1 MNQLLQEKR
10 DAEQFLRLIA
20 PKYMGIYILNRSTDR
35 FRDVLAPEAFRAYAK
50 VSEGSYS
57 DAMRLYRD
65 EYVSCDYREV
75 IDQVLDYDYVY
86 NVLASGNQV
95 DVSYRK
101 KDGTLIRLKISR
113 YSDSDENL
121 SVWVYTNEDSEDAL
135 YGELGE
141 ARYRIQFDDNEKPV
155 EFIGSESLSKMLYG
169 LTNEARIPFVR
180 LWEHMHPQDVDGVR
194 EELKEIHILKDSEA
208 TYEAEFRLQNK
219 EQQYRWYRAIG
230 KPVLNEK
237 GKIVSVYGF
246 LIDIHKHKEKNLL
259 QQRFISGLSHEYVT
273 VWVINHDLT
282 VELYQQ
288 TKKGDHIAQEAIEE
302 FAKENNYQK
311 SMEKYASEY
320 VCEEDREDFLRN
332 MNYRVVRERIKTE
345 KVYPVVF
352 QRKFNGKIDYFQACF
367 AQISE
372 DTDDFVLGFKLVND
386 IVEHEKERNDRLE
399 EEKQILESLSSDFTA
414 IYYLEV
420 NSGKFEPVHIQNETN
435 ASELIKSCSGYKD
448 FYEYAYQ
455 YAMRYIPK
463 DEQPEFLWW
472 FSRDNLKSLL
482 KTQVSLTQNYRCYPN
497 AQNHQ
502 YFETKVVKVSEDEE
516 SCHVLLGFRYID
528 DIIKKEK
535 ATQKRLQNALEE
547 IKRSNEMISAIAKS
561 YSSIYKVDFETDTYE
576 RITGSDVIPKT
587 GCASEK
593 MFDVCEQDVAPEYRN
608 IIHQFANIETLTSR
622 LEKEKDVLA
631 EYRMADGNWHKLRII
646 VSKRNAN
653 GKAIQAIATIRIIS
667 ETKRKELNL
676 FFEAEQAKREAK
688 IKTRFLQSMSHDMR
702 TPLNGIA
709 GMLHIADQNPKDLEL
724 QKTTRNKIHQSLNYL
739 ISLVNDVLDMN
750 DLESDHF
757 TEEEVDFDITKLVGN
772 MNIVAQQLA
781 QEKNIQYVLD
791 WYEGQLSHSS
801 FRGFPIYLSRI
812 LSIVV
817 QNAVK
822 FTPENGEIHVW
833 MNEKCLDDST
843 SLLEFRCKDNGIGM
857 SQDFIQHAF
866 DLFAQEDSSS
876 RYTYQ
881 GTGLSLSIAKKLVEY
896 MHGNIQLESEKGVG
910 TTVYIQIPFKLGRSI
925 ENKTKFTELVSLE
938 GLCVLVAEDN
948 DLNME
953 IVEYMLERNGIQV
966 VCAKDG
972 QEVIDLFE
980 KSEVNEF
987 DFILMDI
994 MMPKLNG
1001 LDATRKI
1008 RALKRLD
1015 AKTIPIIA
1023 MSANAFVED
1032 IMNSKL
1038 AGMNMHLAKPLDEI
1052 KLIEALKQ
1060 CKKDEDF
1067 KVIRN

>member
-1 MNQLLQEKR
+1 M
-10 DAEQFLRLIA
+10 
-20 PKYMGIYILNRSTDR
+20 
-35 FRDVLAPEAFRAYAK
+35 
-50 VSEGSYS
+50 
-57 DAMRLYRD
+57 
-65 EYVSCDYREV
+65 
-75 IDQVLDYDYVY
+75 
-86 NVLASGNQV
+86 
-95 DVSYRK
+95 
-101 KDGTLIRLKISR
+101 
-113 YSDSDENL
+113 
-121 SVWVYTNEDSEDAL
+121 
-135 YGELGE
+135 
-141 ARYRIQFDDNEKPV
+141 
-155 EFIGSESLSKMLYG
+155 
-169 LTNEARIPFVR
+169 
-180 LWEHMHPQDVDGVR
+180 
-194 EELKEIHILKDSEA
+194 
-208 TYEAEFRLQNK
+208 
-219 EQQYRWYRAIG
+219 
-230 KPVLNEK
+230 
-237 GKIVSVYGF
+237 
-246 LIDIHKHKEKNLL
+246 
-259 QQRFISGLSHEYVT
+259 
-273 VWVINHDLT
+273 
-282 VELYQQ
+282 
-288 TKKGDHIAQEAIEE
+288 
-302 FAKENNYQK
+302 
-311 SMEKYASEY
+311 
-320 VCEEDREDFLRN
+320 
-332 MNYRVVRERIKTE
+332 
-345 KVYPVVF
+345 
-352 QRKFNGKIDYFQACF
+352 
-367 AQISE
+367 
-372 DTDDFVLGFKLVND
+372 LGFKLVND

-420 NSGKFEPVHIQNETN
+420 NSGKFEPVHIQDETN
-435 ASELIKSCSGYKD
+435 ASELIRSYSGYKD

-463 DEQPEFLWW
+463 EEQPEFLWW
-472 FSRDNLKSLL
+472 FSRDNLNSLL
-482 KTQVSLTQNYRCYPN
+482 KTQVSLTQNYRTYPN

-547 IKRSNEMISAIAKS
+547 IKRSDETISTIAKS

-576 RITGSDVIPKT
+576 RISGSDIIPKT

-608 IIHQFANIETLTSR
+608 IIHQFANIETLTSQ
-622 LEKEKDVLA
+622 LEKEEDVLA

-653 GKAIQAIATIRIIS
+653 GNAIQAIATIRIIS

-757 TEEEVDFDITKLVGN
+757 TEEEVDFDITKLLGN
-772 MNIVAQQLA
+772 MNIDAQQLA

-812 LSIVV
+812 LSIVA

-876 RYTYQ
+876 RSTYQ
-881 GTGLSLSIAKKLVEY
+881 GTGLGLSIAKKLVEY

-910 TTVYIQIPFKLGRSI
+910 TLVSIQIPFKLGKPI
-925 ENKTKFTELVSLE
+925 ENKNNNNQQISLE

-1008 RALKRLD
+1008 RSLKRQD
-1015 AKTIPIIA
+1015 AKTVPIIA

-1032 IMNSKL
+1032 ILNSKI
-1038 AGMNMHLAKPLDEI
+1038 AGMNMHLAKPLDET
-1052 KLIEALKQ
+1052 KLINALKQ
-1060 CKKDEDF
+1060 CKKGEE
-1067 KVIRN
+1067 

>member
-10 DAEQFLRLIA
+10 DAENFLRLIA
-20 PKYMGIYILNRSTDR
+20 PKYAAVYILDRSTDR
-35 FRDVLAPEAFRAYAK
+35 FRDILAPEAFRAFAK
-50 VSEGSYS
+50 DTKGSYS
-57 DAMRLYRD
+57 DAMQLYRD
-65 EYVSCDYREV
+65 QYVDCDYQKV

-86 NVLASGNQV
+86 NILASGNQV

-113 YSDSDENL
+113 YSDRDENL

-141 ARYRIQFDDNEKPV
+141 ARFRIQFDENERPV
-155 EFIGSESLSKMLYG
+155 EFIGNESLSEMLYG
-169 LTNEARIPFVR
+169 LTDETRIPFAR

-194 EELKEIHILKDSEA
+194 AELKEIHSLKDPKA

-230 KPVLNEK
+230 KPILNEK
-237 GKIVSVYGF
+237 GQIVCVCGF
-246 LIDIHKHKEKNLL
+246 FTDIHKQKEKTLL
-259 QQRFISGLSHEYVT
+259 QQRFIAGLSHEYIT
-273 VWVINHDLT
+273 VWVINPDLT
-282 VELYQQ
+282 LELYQQ
-288 TKKGDHIAQEAIEE
+288 TKKGDHIAQDAIED

-332 MNYRVVRERIKTE
+332 VNYRVVRERIKSE
-345 KVYPVVF
+345 IVYPVVY
-352 QRKFNGKIDYFQACF
+352 RREYNGTVDYFQACF
-367 AQISE
+367 AQISK
-372 DTDDFVLGFKLVND
+372 DTDDFVLCFKIVND
-386 IVEHEKERNDRLE
+386 IIQQEKERNDRLE

-420 NSGKFEPVHIQNETN
+420 NSGKFEPVHIQNESN
-435 ASELIKSCSGYKD
+435 ASELIKSYSEYKD
-448 FYEYAYQ
+448 FYEYSYQ
-455 YAMRYIPK
+455 YAMYYIPK
-463 DEQPEFLWW
+463 KEQPEFLWW
-472 FSRDNLKSLL
+472 FSRDNLKNLL
-482 KTQVSLTQNYRCYPN
+482 KNQVSLTQHYHSYPN

-528 DIIKKEK
+528 DIIEKEK
-535 ATQKRLQNALEE
+535 AAQKRLQDALDATQ
-547 IKRSNEMISAIAKS
+547 RSNETISTIAKS
-561 YSSIYKVDFETDTYE
+561 YSAIYQINLETDTYE
-576 RITGSDVIPKT
+576 RISGKEIIPKM

-593 MFDVCEQDVAPEYRN
+593 MFDVCEQEVAPEYRN
-608 IIHQFANIETLTSR
+608 IVHQFADLKTLASR
-622 LEKEKDVLA
+622 LEKEEDVLA
-631 EYRMADGNWHKLRII
+631 EYRMADGNWHKLRFI
-646 VSKRNAN
+646 VRKRDAN
-653 GKAIQAIATIRIIS
+653 GKVLQVIATIRTIS
-667 ETKRKELNL
+667 EVKRKELNL

-724 QKTTRNKIHQSLNYL
+724 QKITRNKIHQSLNYL

-750 DLESDHF
+750 DLESDNF
-757 TEEEVDFDITKLVGN
+757 TEEEVDFDITKLLGN
-772 MNIVAQQLA
+772 MNIDAQQLA

-812 LSIVV
+812 LSIVA

-876 RYTYQ
+876 RSTYQ
-881 GTGLSLSIAKKLVEY
+881 GTGLGLSIAKKLVEY
-896 MHGNIQLESEKGVG
+896 MHGNIQLESEKGIG
-910 TTVYIQIPFKLGRSI
+910 TTVSIQIPFKLGKPI
-925 ENKTKFTELVSLE
+925 ENKNNNNQQISLE

-980 KSEVNEF
+980 KSEENKF
-987 DFILMDI
+987 DFILMDV
-994 MMPKLNG
+994 MMPKING

-1008 RALKRLD
+1008 RSLKRQD
-1015 AKTIPIIA
+1015 AKTVPIIA

-1032 IMNSKL
+1032 IMNSKV
-1038 AGMNMHLAKPLDEI
+1038 AGMNMHLAKPLDET
-1052 KLIEALKQ
+1052 KLINALKQ
-1060 CKKDEDF
+1060 CKKGEE
-1067 KVIRN
+1067 

>member
-1 MNQLLQEKR
+1 M
-10 DAEQFLRLIA
+10 
-20 PKYMGIYILNRSTDR
+20 
-35 FRDVLAPEAFRAYAK
+35 
-50 VSEGSYS
+50 
-57 DAMRLYRD
+57 
-65 EYVSCDYREV
+65 
-75 IDQVLDYDYVY
+75 
-86 NVLASGNQV
+86 
-95 DVSYRK
+95 
-101 KDGTLIRLKISR
+101 
-113 YSDSDENL
+113 
-121 SVWVYTNEDSEDAL
+121 
-135 YGELGE
+135 
-141 ARYRIQFDDNEKPV
+141 
-155 EFIGSESLSKMLYG
+155 
-169 LTNEARIPFVR
+169 
-180 LWEHMHPQDVDGVR
+180 
-194 EELKEIHILKDSEA
+194 
-208 TYEAEFRLQNK
+208 
-219 EQQYRWYRAIG
+219 
-230 KPVLNEK
+230 
-237 GKIVSVYGF
+237 
-246 LIDIHKHKEKNLL
+246 
-259 QQRFISGLSHEYVT
+259 SHEYVT

-288 TKKGDHIAQEAIEE
+288 TKKGDHIAQEAIEK

-332 MNYRVVRERIKTE
+332 VNYRVVRERIKTE

-367 AQISE
+367 AQISDE
-372 DTDDFVLGFKLVND
+372 TDDFVLGFKLVND

-420 NSGKFEPVHIQNETN
+420 NSGKFEPVHIQDETN
-435 ASELIKSCSGYKD
+435 ASELIRSYSGYKD

-463 DEQPEFLWW
+463 EEQPEFLWW

-482 KTQVSLTQNYRCYPN
+482 KTQVSLTQNYRTYPN
-497 AQNHQ
+497 VQNQQ

-528 DIIKKEK
+528 DIIEKEK
-535 ATQKRLQNALEE
+535 AIQKRLQNALEE
-547 IKRSNEMISAIAKS
+547 IKRSNETISTIAKS
-561 YSSIYKVDFETDTYE
+561 YSSIYKIDLEADTYE
-576 RITGSDVIPKT
+576 RISGKDIIPKA
-587 GCASEK
+587 GCATK
-593 MFDVCEQDVAPEYRN
+593 AMYDVCEQDVAPEYRM
-608 IIHQFANIETLTSR
+608 
-622 LEKEKDVLA
+622 V
-631 EYRMADGNWHKLRII
+631 DGNWHKLRII

-653 GKAIQAIATIRIIS
+653 GKAIQAIATIRTIS

-688 IKTRFLQSMSHDMR
+688 IKTRFLQSMSHDMC
-702 TPLNGIA
+702 TPLNGIS

-724 QKTTRNKIHQSLNYL
+724 QKITRNKIHRSLNYL

-757 TEEEVDFDITKLVGN
+757 TEEEVDFDVTKLLESINFDG
-772 MNIVAQQLA
+772 QQLA
-781 QEKNIQYVLD
+781 REKNIQYILD
-791 WYEGQLSHSS
+791 WYEGQLSHSR
-801 FRGFPIYLSRI
+801 FRGYPIYLSRI
-812 LSIVV
+812 LLIVV

-822 FTPENGEIHVW
+822 FTSENGEIHVW
-833 MNEKCLDDST
+833 MNEKCLDEST
-843 SLLEFRCKDNGIGM
+843 SLLEFRCKDTGIGM

-876 RYTYQ
+876 RSTYQ
-881 GTGLSLSIAKKLVEY
+881 GTGLGLPIAKKLVEY

-910 TTVYIQIPFKLGRSI
+910 TLVSIQIPFKLGKPI
-925 ENKTKFTELVSLE
+925 ENKNNRHQQISLE

-953 IVEYMLERNGIQV
+953 IVEYMLERNGIRV

-980 KSEVNEF
+980 KSEENKF

-994 MMPKLNG
+994 MMPKING

-1032 IMNSKL
+1032 IMNSKI
-1038 AGMNMHLAKPLDEI
+1038 AGMNMHLAKPLDET
-1052 KLIEALKQ
+1052 KLINALKQ
-1060 CKKDEDF
+1060 CKKDER
-1067 KVIRN
+1067 VN

>member
-20 PKYMGIYILNRSTDR
+20 PKYMGVYILNRSTDR

-180 LWEHMHPQDVDGVR
+180 LWEHMHQQDVDGVR

-332 MNYRVVRERIKTE
+332 VNYRVVRERIKTE
-345 KVYPVVF
+345 KVYLVVF

-386 IVEHEKERNDRLE
+386 IVEHEKERNDRLV

-547 IKRSNEMISAIAKS
+547 IKRSNETISAIAKS

-576 RITGSDVIPKT
+576 RITGSDGIPKT

-739 ISLVNDVLDMN
+739 ISLVNDILDMN

-772 MNIVAQQLA
+772 MNIDAQQLA

-876 RYTYQ
+876 RSTYQ

-1038 AGMNMHLAKPLDEI
+1038 AGMNMHLAKPLDET
-1052 KLIEALKQ
+1052 KLINALKQ
-1060 CKKDEDF
+1060 CKKDEE
-1067 KVIRN
+1067 

>member
-1 MNQLLQEKR
+1 M
-10 DAEQFLRLIA
+10 
-20 PKYMGIYILNRSTDR
+20 
-35 FRDVLAPEAFRAYAK
+35 
-50 VSEGSYS
+50 
-57 DAMRLYRD
+57 
-65 EYVSCDYREV
+65 
-75 IDQVLDYDYVY
+75 
-86 NVLASGNQV
+86 
-95 DVSYRK
+95 
-101 KDGTLIRLKISR
+101 
-113 YSDSDENL
+113 
-121 SVWVYTNEDSEDAL
+121 
-135 YGELGE
+135 
-141 ARYRIQFDDNEKPV
+141 
-155 EFIGSESLSKMLYG
+155 
-169 LTNEARIPFVR
+169 
-180 LWEHMHPQDVDGVR
+180 
-194 EELKEIHILKDSEA
+194 
-208 TYEAEFRLQNK
+208 
-219 EQQYRWYRAIG
+219 
-230 KPVLNEK
+230 
-237 GKIVSVYGF
+237 
-246 LIDIHKHKEKNLL
+246 
-259 QQRFISGLSHEYVT
+259 
-273 VWVINHDLT
+273 
-282 VELYQQ
+282 
-288 TKKGDHIAQEAIEE
+288 
-302 FAKENNYQK
+302 
-311 SMEKYASEY
+311 
-320 VCEEDREDFLRN
+320 
-332 MNYRVVRERIKTE
+332 
-345 KVYPVVF
+345 
-352 QRKFNGKIDYFQACF
+352 
-367 AQISE
+367 
-372 DTDDFVLGFKLVND
+372 
-386 IVEHEKERNDRLE
+386 
-399 EEKQILESLSSDFTA
+399 
-414 IYYLEV
+414 
-420 NSGKFEPVHIQNETN
+420 
-435 ASELIKSCSGYKD
+435 
-448 FYEYAYQ
+448 
-455 YAMRYIPK
+455 
-463 DEQPEFLWW
+463 
-472 FSRDNLKSLL
+472 
-482 KTQVSLTQNYRCYPN
+482 
-497 AQNHQ
+497 
-502 YFETKVVKVSEDEE
+502 SEDEE
-516 SCHVLLGFRYID
+516 SCHALLGFRYID

-547 IKRSNEMISAIAKS
+547 IKRSNETISTIAKS
-561 YSSIYKVDFETDTYE
+561 YSSIYKVDFEADTYE
-576 RITGSDVIPKT
+576 RISGSDIIPKT

-622 LEKEKDVLA
+622 LEKEEDVLA

-724 QKTTRNKIHQSLNYL
+724 QKTTRNKVHQSLNYL

-750 DLESDHF
+750 DLESNHF
-757 TEEEVDFDITKLVGN
+757 TEEEVDFDITKLLGN
-772 MNIVAQQLA
+772 MNIDAQQLA

-876 RYTYQ
+876 RSTYQ
-881 GTGLSLSIAKKLVEY
+881 GTGLGLSIAKKLVEY
-896 MHGNIQLESEKGVG
+896 MHGNIQLESEKGIG
-910 TTVYIQIPFKLGRSI
+910 TTVSIQIPFKLGKPI

-1038 AGMNMHLAKPLDEI
+1038 AGMNMHLAKPLDET

-1067 KVIRN
+1067 K

>member
-20 PKYMGIYILNRSTDR
+20 PKYMGVYILNRSTDR

-332 MNYRVVRERIKTE
+332 VNYRVVRERIKTE

-420 NSGKFEPVHIQNETN
+420 NSGKF
-435 ASELIKSCSGYKD
+435 
-448 FYEYAYQ
+448 
-455 YAMRYIPK
+455 
-463 DEQPEFLWW
+463 
-472 FSRDNLKSLL
+472 
-482 KTQVSLTQNYRCYPN
+482 
-497 AQNHQ
+497 
-502 YFETKVVKVSEDEE
+502 
-516 SCHVLLGFRYID
+516 
-528 DIIKKEK
+528 
-535 ATQKRLQNALEE
+535 
-547 IKRSNEMISAIAKS
+547 
-561 YSSIYKVDFETDTYE
+561 
-576 RITGSDVIPKT
+576 
-587 GCASEK
+587 
-593 MFDVCEQDVAPEYRN
+593 
-608 IIHQFANIETLTSR
+608 
-622 LEKEKDVLA
+622 
-631 EYRMADGNWHKLRII
+631 
-646 VSKRNAN
+646 
-653 GKAIQAIATIRIIS
+653 
-667 ETKRKELNL
+667 
-676 FFEAEQAKREAK
+676 
-688 IKTRFLQSMSHDMR
+688 
-702 TPLNGIA
+702 
-709 GMLHIADQNPKDLEL
+709 
-724 QKTTRNKIHQSLNYL
+724 
-739 ISLVNDVLDMN
+739 
-750 DLESDHF
+750 
-757 TEEEVDFDITKLVGN
+757 
-772 MNIVAQQLA
+772 
-781 QEKNIQYVLD
+781 
-791 WYEGQLSHSS
+791 
-801 FRGFPIYLSRI
+801 
-812 LSIVV
+812 
-817 QNAVK
+817 
-822 FTPENGEIHVW
+822 
-833 MNEKCLDDST
+833 
-843 SLLEFRCKDNGIGM
+843 
-857 SQDFIQHAF
+857 
-866 DLFAQEDSSS
+866 
-876 RYTYQ
+876 
-881 GTGLSLSIAKKLVEY
+881 
-896 MHGNIQLESEKGVG
+896 
-910 TTVYIQIPFKLGRSI
+910 
-925 ENKTKFTELVSLE
+925 
-938 GLCVLVAEDN
+938 
-948 DLNME
+948 
-953 IVEYMLERNGIQV
+953 
-966 VCAKDG
+966 
-972 QEVIDLFE
+972 
-980 KSEVNEF
+980 
-987 DFILMDI
+987 
-994 MMPKLNG
+994 
-1001 LDATRKI
+1001 
-1008 RALKRLD
+1008 
-1015 AKTIPIIA
+1015 
-1023 MSANAFVED
+1023 
-1032 IMNSKL
+1032 
-1038 AGMNMHLAKPLDEI
+1038 
-1052 KLIEALKQ
+1052 
-1060 CKKDEDF
+1060 
-1067 KVIRN
+1067 

>member
-20 PKYMGIYILNRSTDR
+20 PKYMGVYILNRSTDR

-180 LWEHMHPQDVDGVR
+180 LWEHMHPHDVDGVR
-194 EELKEIHILKDSEA
+194 EELKEIYILKDSEA

-386 IVEHEKERNDRLE
+386 IVEHEKERNDRLV

-547 IKRSNEMISAIAKS
+547 IKRSNETISAIAKS

-750 DLESDHF
+750 DLENDHF

-876 RYTYQ
+876 RSTYQ

-948 DLNME
+948 ELNME

-1060 CKKDEDF
+1060 CKKDEE
-1067 KVIRN
+1067 

>member
-20 PKYMGIYILNRSTDR
+20 PKYMGVYILNRSTGR

-50 VSEGSYS
+50 VSEGLYS

-155 EFIGSESLSKMLYG
+155 EFIGSESLSKILYG
-169 LTNEARIPFVR
+169 LRNEARIPFVR
-180 LWEHMHPQDVDGVR
+180 LWEHMHPHDVDGVR
-194 EELKEIHILKDSEA
+194 EELKEIYILKDSEA

-352 QRKFNGKIDYFQACF
+352 QRKFNGKTDYFQACF

-547 IKRSNEMISAIAKS
+547 IKRSNETISAIAKS

-876 RYTYQ
+876 RSTYQ

-925 ENKTKFTELVSLE
+925 ENKNNRNQQISLE

-1067 KVIRN
+1067 K

>member
-10 DAEQFLRLIA
+10 DAERFLKLIA
-20 PKYMGIYILNRSTDR
+20 PKYAGVYILDRTTDS
-35 FRDVLAPEAFRAYAK
+35 FRDILAPEAFRAYAK
-50 VSEGSYS
+50 ASKGSYS

-65 EYVSCDYREV
+65 EYVSCDYHEV
-75 IDQVLDYDYVY
+75 IDQLLDYDYVY
-86 NVLASGNQV
+86 NILSSGNQV
-95 DVSYRK
+95 NVLIRK
-101 KDGTLIRLKISR
+101 KDGTLIRLKISC
-113 YSDSDENL
+113 YSDKVCDKDL
-121 SVWVYTNEDSEDAL
+121 SVWVYTNEDSEDAI

-141 ARYRIQFDDNEKPV
+141 ARYCIRFDNNEKPV
-155 EFIGSESLSKMLYG
+155 VFISSESLSEMLYG
-169 LTNEARIPFVR
+169 LTNEARIPFAR

-194 EELKEIHILKDSEA
+194 AELKEIHILKDPEA

-219 EQQYRWYRAIG
+219 EQQYHWYRAIG

-237 GKIVSVYGF
+237 GKIVNVCGF

-332 MNYRVVRERIKTE
+332 VNYRVVRERIKTE

-435 ASELIKSCSGYKD
+435 ASELIRSYSGYKD

-463 DEQPEFLWW
+463 EEQPEFLWW

-547 IKRSNEMISAIAKS
+547 IKRSNETISTIAKS

-576 RITGSDVIPKT
+576 RISGSDIIPKT

-622 LEKEKDVLA
+622 LEKEDVLA

-724 QKTTRNKIHQSLNYL
+724 QKITRNKIHQSLNYL

-750 DLESDHF
+750 DLESDNF
-757 TEEEVDFDITKLVGN
+757 TEEEVDFDITKLLGN
-772 MNIVAQQLA
+772 MNIDAQQLA

-876 RYTYQ
+876 RSTYQ
-881 GTGLSLSIAKKLVEY
+881 GTGLGLPIAKKLVEY

-910 TTVYIQIPFKLGRSI
+910 TTVYIQIPFKLGKSI
-925 ENKTKFTELVSLE
+925 ENKNNRNQQISLE

-953 IVEYMLERNGIQV
+953 IVEYMLERNSIQV

-994 MMPKLNG
+994 MMPKING

-1038 AGMNMHLAKPLDEI
+1038 AGMNMHLAKPLDET

-1067 KVIRN
+1067 R

>member
-10 DAEQFLRLIA
+10 DAENFLRLIA
-20 PKYMGIYILNRSTDR
+20 PKYAAVYILDRSTDR
-35 FRDVLAPEAFRAYAK
+35 FRDILAPEAFRAFAK
-50 VSEGSYS
+50 DTKGSYS
-57 DAMRLYRD
+57 DAMQLYRD
-65 EYVSCDYREV
+65 QYVDCDYQKV

-86 NVLASGNQV
+86 NILASGNQV

-113 YSDSDENL
+113 YSDRDENL

-141 ARYRIQFDDNEKPV
+141 ARFRIQFDENERPV
-155 EFIGSESLSKMLYG
+155 EFIGNESLSEMLYG
-169 LTNEARIPFVR
+169 LTDETRIPFAR

-194 EELKEIHILKDSEA
+194 AELKEIHSLKDPKA

-230 KPVLNEK
+230 KPILNEK
-237 GKIVSVYGF
+237 GQIVCVCGF
-246 LIDIHKHKEKNLL
+246 FTDIHKQKEKTLL
-259 QQRFISGLSHEYVT
+259 QQRFIAGLSHEYIT
-273 VWVINHDLT
+273 VWVINPDLT
-282 VELYQQ
+282 LELYQQ
-288 TKKGDHIAQEAIEE
+288 TKKGDHIAQDAIED

-332 MNYRVVRERIKTE
+332 VNYRVVRERIKSE
-345 KVYPVVF
+345 IVYPVVY
-352 QRKFNGKIDYFQACF
+352 RREYNGTVDYFQACF
-367 AQISE
+367 AQISK
-372 DTDDFVLGFKLVND
+372 DTDDFVLCFKIVND
-386 IVEHEKERNDRLE
+386 IIQQEKERNDRLE

-420 NSGKFEPVHIQNETN
+420 NSGKFEPVHIQNESN
-435 ASELIKSCSGYKD
+435 ASELIKSYSEYKD
-448 FYEYAYQ
+448 FYEYSYQ
-455 YAMRYIPK
+455 YAMYYIPK
-463 DEQPEFLWW
+463 KEQPEFLWW
-472 FSRDNLKSLL
+472 FSRDNLKNLL
-482 KTQVSLTQNYRCYPN
+482 KNQVSLTQHYHSYPN

-528 DIIKKEK
+528 DIIEKEK
-535 ATQKRLQNALEE
+535 AAQKRLQDALDATQ
-547 IKRSNEMISAIAKS
+547 RSNETISTIAKS
-561 YSSIYKVDFETDTYE
+561 YSAIYQINLETDTYE
-576 RITGSDVIPKT
+576 RISGKEIIPKM

-593 MFDVCEQDVAPEYRN
+593 MFDVCEQEVAPEYRN
-608 IIHQFANIETLTSR
+608 IVHQFADLKTLASR
-622 LEKEKDVLA
+622 LEKEEDVLA
-631 EYRMADGNWHKLRII
+631 EYRMADGNWHKLRFI
-646 VSKRNAN
+646 VRKRDAN
-653 GKAIQAIATIRIIS
+653 GKVLQVIATIRTIS
-667 ETKRKELNL
+667 EVKRKELNL

-724 QKTTRNKIHQSLNYL
+724 QKITRNKIHQSLNYL

-750 DLESDHF
+750 DLESDNF
-757 TEEEVDFDITKLVGN
+757 TEEEVDFDITKLLGN
-772 MNIVAQQLA
+772 MNIDAQQLA

-812 LSIVV
+812 LSIVA

-843 SLLEFRCKDNGIGM
+843 SLLEFRCKDTGIGM

-876 RYTYQ
+876 RSTYQ
-881 GTGLSLSIAKKLVEY
+881 GTGLGLSIAKKLVEY
-896 MHGNIQLESEKGVG
+896 MHGNIQLESEKGIG
-910 TTVYIQIPFKLGRSI
+910 TTVSIQIPFKLGKPI
-925 ENKTKFTELVSLE
+925 ENKNNNNQQISLE

-1008 RALKRLD
+1008 RSLKRQD
-1015 AKTIPIIA
+1015 AKTVPIIA

-1032 IMNSKL
+1032 MLYSKI
-1038 AGMNMHLAKPLDEI
+1038 AGMNMHLAKPLDET
-1052 KLIEALKQ
+1052 KLINALKQ
-1060 CKKDEDF
+1060 CKKGEE
-1067 KVIRN
+1067 

>member
-20 PKYMGIYILNRSTDR
+20 PKYMGVYILNRSTDR

-169 LTNEARIPFVR
+169 LTNEERIPFVR

-386 IVEHEKERNDRLE
+386 IVEHEKERNDRLV

-547 IKRSNEMISAIAKS
+547 IKRSNETISAIAKS

-576 RITGSDVIPKT
+576 RITGSDGIPKT

-876 RYTYQ
+876 RSTYQ
-881 GTGLSLSIAKKLVEY
+881 GTALSLSIAKKLVEY

-1038 AGMNMHLAKPLDEI
+1038 AGMNMHLAKPLDET
-1052 KLIEALKQ
+1052 KLINALKQ
-1060 CKKDEDF
+1060 CKKDEE
-1067 KVIRN
+1067 

>member
-1 MNQLLQEKR
+1 M
-10 DAEQFLRLIA
+10 
-20 PKYMGIYILNRSTDR
+20 
-35 FRDVLAPEAFRAYAK
+35 
-50 VSEGSYS
+50 
-57 DAMRLYRD
+57 
-65 EYVSCDYREV
+65 
-75 IDQVLDYDYVY
+75 
-86 NVLASGNQV
+86 
-95 DVSYRK
+95 
-101 KDGTLIRLKISR
+101 
-113 YSDSDENL
+113 
-121 SVWVYTNEDSEDAL
+121 
-135 YGELGE
+135 
-141 ARYRIQFDDNEKPV
+141 
-155 EFIGSESLSKMLYG
+155 
-169 LTNEARIPFVR
+169 
-180 LWEHMHPQDVDGVR
+180 
-194 EELKEIHILKDSEA
+194 
-208 TYEAEFRLQNK
+208 
-219 EQQYRWYRAIG
+219 
-230 KPVLNEK
+230 
-237 GKIVSVYGF
+237 
-246 LIDIHKHKEKNLL
+246 
-259 QQRFISGLSHEYVT
+259 
-273 VWVINHDLT
+273 
-282 VELYQQ
+282 
-288 TKKGDHIAQEAIEE
+288 
-302 FAKENNYQK
+302 
-311 SMEKYASEY
+311 
-320 VCEEDREDFLRN
+320 
-332 MNYRVVRERIKTE
+332 
-345 KVYPVVF
+345 
-352 QRKFNGKIDYFQACF
+352 
-367 AQISE
+367 
-372 DTDDFVLGFKLVND
+372 ND

-420 NSGKFEPVHIQNETN
+420 NSGKFEPVHIQDETN
-435 ASELIKSCSGYKD
+435 ASELIRSYSGYKD

-482 KTQVSLTQNYRCYPN
+482 ETQVSLTQNYRTYPN
-497 AQNHQ
+497 AQNQQ

-547 IKRSNEMISAIAKS
+547 IKRSDETISTIAKS

-576 RITGSDVIPKT
+576 RISGSDIIPKT

-608 IIHQFANIETLTSR
+608 IIHQFANIETLTSQ
-622 LEKEKDVLA
+622 LEKEEDVLA

-724 QKTTRNKIHQSLNYL
+724 QKITRNKIHQSLNYL

-757 TEEEVDFDITKLVGN
+757 TEEEVDFDITKLLGN
-772 MNIVAQQLA
+772 MNIDAQQLA

-812 LSIVV
+812 LSIVA

-876 RYTYQ
+876 RSTYQ
-881 GTGLSLSIAKKLVEY
+881 GTGLGLSIAKKLVEY

-910 TTVYIQIPFKLGRSI
+910 TLVSIQIPFKLGKPI
-925 ENKTKFTELVSLE
+925 ENKNNNNQQISLE

-1008 RALKRLD
+1008 RSLKRQD
-1015 AKTIPIIA
+1015 AKTVPIIA

-1032 IMNSKL
+1032 MLNSKI
-1038 AGMNMHLAKPLDEI
+1038 AGMNMHLAKPLDET
-1052 KLIEALKQ
+1052 KLINALKQ
-1060 CKKDEDF
+1060 CKKGEE
-1067 KVIRN
+1067 

>member
-1 MNQLLQEKR
+1 M
-10 DAEQFLRLIA
+10 
-20 PKYMGIYILNRSTDR
+20 
-35 FRDVLAPEAFRAYAK
+35 
-50 VSEGSYS
+50 
-57 DAMRLYRD
+57 
-65 EYVSCDYREV
+65 
-75 IDQVLDYDYVY
+75 
-86 NVLASGNQV
+86 
-95 DVSYRK
+95 
-101 KDGTLIRLKISR
+101 
-113 YSDSDENL
+113 
-121 SVWVYTNEDSEDAL
+121 
-135 YGELGE
+135 
-141 ARYRIQFDDNEKPV
+141 
-155 EFIGSESLSKMLYG
+155 
-169 LTNEARIPFVR
+169 
-180 LWEHMHPQDVDGVR
+180 
-194 EELKEIHILKDSEA
+194 
-208 TYEAEFRLQNK
+208 
-219 EQQYRWYRAIG
+219 
-230 KPVLNEK
+230 
-237 GKIVSVYGF
+237 
-246 LIDIHKHKEKNLL
+246 
-259 QQRFISGLSHEYVT
+259 
-273 VWVINHDLT
+273 
-282 VELYQQ
+282 
-288 TKKGDHIAQEAIEE
+288 
-302 FAKENNYQK
+302 
-311 SMEKYASEY
+311 
-320 VCEEDREDFLRN
+320 
-332 MNYRVVRERIKTE
+332 
-345 KVYPVVF
+345 
-352 QRKFNGKIDYFQACF
+352 
-367 AQISE
+367 
-372 DTDDFVLGFKLVND
+372 LGFKLVND

-420 NSGKFEPVHIQNETN
+420 NSGKFEPVHIQDETN
-435 ASELIKSCSGYKD
+435 ASELIRSYSGYKD

-482 KTQVSLTQNYRCYPN
+482 KTQVSLTQNYRTYPN

-547 IKRSNEMISAIAKS
+547 IKRSDEAISTIAKS

-576 RITGSDVIPKT
+576 RISGSDIIPKT

-608 IIHQFANIETLTSR
+608 IIHQFANIETLTSQ
-622 LEKEKDVLA
+622 LEKEEDVLA

-724 QKTTRNKIHQSLNYL
+724 QKITRNKIHQSLNYL

-757 TEEEVDFDITKLVGN
+757 TEEEVDFDITKLLGN
-772 MNIVAQQLA
+772 MNIDAQQLA

-812 LSIVV
+812 LSIVA

-876 RYTYQ
+876 RSTYQ
-881 GTGLSLSIAKKLVEY
+881 GTGLGLSIAKKLVEY

-910 TTVYIQIPFKLGRSI
+910 TMVSIQIPFKLGKPI
-925 ENKTKFTELVSLE
+925 ENKNNNNQQISLE

-1008 RALKRLD
+1008 RSLKRQD
-1015 AKTIPIIA
+1015 AKTVPIIA

-1032 IMNSKL
+1032 IMNSKV
-1038 AGMNMHLAKPLDEI
+1038 AGMNMHLAKPLDET
-1052 KLIEALKQ
+1052 KLINALKQ
-1060 CKKDEDF
+1060 CKKGEE
-1067 KVIRN
+1067 

>member
-20 PKYMGIYILNRSTDR
+20 PKYMGVYILNRSTDR

-50 VSEGSYS
+50 VSEGLYS

-282 VELYQQ
+282 LELYQQ
-288 TKKGDHIAQEAIEE
+288 TKKGDHIIQEAIEE
-302 FAKENNYQK
+302 FDKENNYQK
-311 SMEKYASEY
+311 GMEKYASEY

-332 MNYRVVRERIKTE
+332 VNYRVVRERIKTE

-435 ASELIKSCSGYKD
+435 ASELIRSYSGYKD

-516 SCHVLLGFRYID
+516 SCHVLLGVRYID

-547 IKRSNEMISAIAKS
+547 IKRSNETISAIAKS

-593 MFDVCEQDVAPEYRN
+593 MFDVCEQDAAPEYRN

-667 ETKRKELNL
+667 ETKRKELNS

-709 GMLHIADQNPKDLEL
+709 GMLHIADQNPNDLEL

-876 RYTYQ
+876 RSTYQ

-925 ENKTKFTELVSLE
+925 ENKNNRNQQISLE

-1032 IMNSKL
+1032 IMNSKV

-1052 KLIEALKQ
+1052 KLIGALKQ

-1067 KVIRN
+1067 K

>member
-1 MNQLLQEKR
+1 MNQLLQEKK

-20 PKYMGIYILNRSTDR
+20 PKYAGVYILDRTTDS
-35 FRDVLAPEAFRAYAK
+35 FRDILAPEVFRTFVK
-50 VSEGSYS
+50 ENQGSYIKS
-57 DAMRLYRD
+57 MHLYRD
-65 EYVSCDYREV
+65 QCVAKDYQKV

-86 NVLASGNQV
+86 NILASGNQV
-95 DVSYRK
+95 NVSYRK
-101 KDGTLIRLKISR
+101 KDGTLIRLKISS

-141 ARYRIQFDDNEKPV
+141 ARFRIQFDDNEKPV
-155 EFIGSESLSKMLYG
+155 EFISSESLSEMLYG
-169 LTNEARIPFVR
+169 FINETRIPFTR
-180 LWEHMHPQDVDGVR
+180 LWEHMHPQDVDSVR
-194 EELKEIHILKDSEA
+194 AELKEIHILKDPEA

-219 EQQYRWYRAIG
+219 EQQYCWYRAIG
-230 KPVLNEK
+230 RPILNEK
-237 GKIVSVYGF
+237 GQIVCVCGF
-246 LIDIHKHKEKNLL
+246 FIDIHKQKEKTLL
-259 QQRFISGLSHEYVT
+259 QQRFIAGLSHEYVT

-288 TKKGDHIAQEAIEE
+288 TKKGERIAQEAIEE

-332 MNYRVVRERIKTE
+332 VDYRVVRERIKTE
-345 KVYPVVF
+345 KVYSVVF
-352 QRKFNGKIDYFQACF
+352 QRKFNGKIDYFQTCF
-367 AQISE
+367 AQISNE
-372 DTDDFVLGFKLVND
+372 TDDFVLGFKLVND
-386 IVEHEKERNDRLE
+386 IIQQEKERNDRLE

-420 NSGKFEPVHIQNETN
+420 NSGKFEPVHIQDETN
-435 ASELIKSCSGYKD
+435 ASELIRSYSGYKD

-463 DEQPEFLWW
+463 EEQPEFLWW

-497 AQNHQ
+497 AQNQQ
-502 YFETKVVKVSEDEE
+502 YFETKVVKVSEDKE
-516 SCHVLLGFRYID
+516 SCHALLGFRYID

-535 ATQKRLQNALEE
+535 ATQKRLQDALEE
-547 IKRSNEMISAIAKS
+547 IKRSNETISTIAKS

-576 RITGSDVIPKT
+576 RISGSDIIPKT

-608 IIHQFANIETLTSR
+608 IIHQFANIETLTSQ
-622 LEKEKDVLA
+622 LEKEEDVLA

-724 QKTTRNKIHQSLNYL
+724 QKITRNKIHQSLNYL

-757 TEEEVDFDITKLVGN
+757 TEEEVDFDITKLLGN
-772 MNIVAQQLA
+772 MNIDAQQLA

-876 RYTYQ
+876 RSTYQ
-881 GTGLSLSIAKKLVEY
+881 GTGLGLPIAKKLVEY

-910 TTVYIQIPFKLGRSI
+910 TTVYIQIPFKLGKPI
-925 ENKTKFTELVSLE
+925 ENKNNRNQQISLE

-1001 LDATRKI
+1001 LDATRTI
-1008 RALKRLD
+1008 RSLKRQD
-1015 AKTIPIIA
+1015 AKTVPIIA

-1032 IMNSKL
+1032 IMNSKI
-1038 AGMNMHLAKPLDEI
+1038 AGMNMHLAKPLDET
-1052 KLIEALKQ
+1052 KLINALKQ
-1060 CKKDEDF
+1060 CKKDEA
-1067 KVIRN
+1067 

>member
-1 MNQLLQEKR
+1 
-10 DAEQFLRLIA
+10 
-20 PKYMGIYILNRSTDR
+20 
-35 FRDVLAPEAFRAYAK
+35 
-50 VSEGSYS
+50 
-57 DAMRLYRD
+57 
-65 EYVSCDYREV
+65 
-75 IDQVLDYDYVY
+75 
-86 NVLASGNQV
+86 
-95 DVSYRK
+95 
-101 KDGTLIRLKISR
+101 
-113 YSDSDENL
+113 
-121 SVWVYTNEDSEDAL
+121 
-135 YGELGE
+135 
-141 ARYRIQFDDNEKPV
+141 
-155 EFIGSESLSKMLYG
+155 
-169 LTNEARIPFVR
+169 
-180 LWEHMHPQDVDGVR
+180 
-194 EELKEIHILKDSEA
+194 
-208 TYEAEFRLQNK
+208 
-219 EQQYRWYRAIG
+219 
-230 KPVLNEK
+230 
-237 GKIVSVYGF
+237 
-246 LIDIHKHKEKNLL
+246 
-259 QQRFISGLSHEYVT
+259 
-273 VWVINHDLT
+273 
-282 VELYQQ
+282 
-288 TKKGDHIAQEAIEE
+288 
-302 FAKENNYQK
+302 
-311 SMEKYASEY
+311 MEKYASEY

-332 MNYRVVRERIKTE
+332 VDYRVVRERIKTE

-352 QRKFNGKIDYFQACF
+352 QREFNGKIDYFQACF

-372 DTDDFVLGFKLVND
+372 ETDDFVLGFKLVND

-420 NSGKFEPVHIQNETN
+420 NSGKFEPVHIQDETN
-435 ASELIKSCSGYKD
+435 ASELIRSYSGYKD

-482 KTQVSLTQNYRCYPN
+482 KTQVSLTQNYRTYPN

-547 IKRSNEMISAIAKS
+547 IKRSDETISTIAKS

-576 RITGSDVIPKT
+576 RISGSDIIPKT

-608 IIHQFANIETLTSR
+608 IIHQFANIETLTSQ
-622 LEKEKDVLA
+622 LEKEEDVLA

-750 DLESDHF
+750 DLESDNF
-757 TEEEVDFDITKLVGN
+757 TEEEVDFDITKLLGN
-772 MNIVAQQLA
+772 MNIDAQQLA

-843 SLLEFRCKDNGIGM
+843 SLLEFKCKDNGIGM

-876 RYTYQ
+876 RSTYQ
-881 GTGLSLSIAKKLVEY
+881 GTGLGLSIAKKLVEY

-910 TTVYIQIPFKLGRSI
+910 TMVSIQIPFKLGKPI
-925 ENKTKFTELVSLE
+925 ENKNNNNQQISLE

-1008 RALKRLD
+1008 RSLKRQD
-1015 AKTIPIIA
+1015 AKTVPIIA

-1032 IMNSKL
+1032 MLNSKI
-1038 AGMNMHLAKPLDEI
+1038 AGMNMHLAKPLDET
-1052 KLIEALKQ
+1052 KLINALKQ
-1060 CKKDEDF
+1060 CKKDEDL
-1067 KVIRN
+1067 I

>member
-20 PKYMGIYILNRSTDR
+20 PKYMGVYILNRSTDR

-180 LWEHMHPQDVDGVR
+180 LWEHMHPHDVDGVR
-194 EELKEIHILKDSEA
+194 EELKEIYILKDSEA

-547 IKRSNEMISAIAKS
+547 IKRSNETISAIAKS

-739 ISLVNDVLDMN
+739 ISLVNDILDMN

-843 SLLEFRCKDNGIGM
+843 SLLEFR
-857 SQDFIQHAF
+857 
-866 DLFAQEDSSS
+866 
-876 RYTYQ
+876 
-881 GTGLSLSIAKKLVEY
+881 
-896 MHGNIQLESEKGVG
+896 
-910 TTVYIQIPFKLGRSI
+910 
-925 ENKTKFTELVSLE
+925 
-938 GLCVLVAEDN
+938 
-948 DLNME
+948 
-953 IVEYMLERNGIQV
+953 
-966 VCAKDG
+966 
-972 QEVIDLFE
+972 
-980 KSEVNEF
+980 
-987 DFILMDI
+987 
-994 MMPKLNG
+994 
-1001 LDATRKI
+1001 
-1008 RALKRLD
+1008 
-1015 AKTIPIIA
+1015 
-1023 MSANAFVED
+1023 
-1032 IMNSKL
+1032 
-1038 AGMNMHLAKPLDEI
+1038 
-1052 KLIEALKQ
+1052 
-1060 CKKDEDF
+1060 
-1067 KVIRN
+1067 

>member
-20 PKYMGIYILNRSTDR
+20 PKYMGVYILNRSTDR

-302 FAKENNYQK
+302 FAKENNYK
-311 SMEKYASEY
+311 KGMEKYASEY

-332 MNYRVVRERIKTE
+332 VNYRVVRERIKTE
-345 KVYPVVF
+345 KVYPVFF

-435 ASELIKSCSGYKD
+435 ASELIKSYSGYKD

-547 IKRSNEMISAIAKS
+547 IKRSNETISAIAKS

-608 IIHQFANIETLTSR
+608 IIHQFTNIETLTSR

-876 RYTYQ
+876 RSTYQ

-1038 AGMNMHLAKPLDEI
+1038 AGMNMHLAKPLDET
-1052 KLIEALKQ
+1052 KLINALKQ
-1060 CKKDEDF
+1060 CKKDEE
-1067 KVIRN
+1067 

>member
-20 PKYMGIYILNRSTDR
+20 PKYTGVFIVDR
-35 FRDVLAPEAFRAYAK
+35 NTGTFRDVLADETFRNYVK
-50 VSEGSYS
+50 DSKGSFL
-57 DAMRLYRD
+57 DAMQLYRD
-65 EYVSCDYREV
+65 HYVACDYKEV
-75 IDQVLDYDYVY
+75 IDRVLDYDYVY
-86 NVLASGNQV
+86 NILASGNQV
-95 DVSYRK
+95 NVTYRK
-101 KDGTLIRLKISR
+101 KDGTLIRLKIDR
-113 YSDSDENL
+113 YSDNDENL
-121 SVWVYTNEDSEDAL
+121 SIWVYTNEDSEDAL

-141 ARYRIQFDDNEKPV
+141 ARFRIRFDDNERPV
-155 EFIGSESLSKMLYG
+155 EFVGSESLSEMLYG
-169 LTNEARIPFVR
+169 FKGETHISCSM
-180 LWEHMHPQDVDGVR
+180 LWNHMHPQDIDVVK
-194 EELKEIHILKDSEA
+194 EEFKNIHDTRDSTA
-208 TYEAEFRLQNK
+208 TYEVEYRLQNK
-219 EQQYRWYRAIG
+219 DKQYRWYRAIG

-237 GKIVSVYGF
+237 GKIVSVCGF

-332 MNYRVVRERIKTE
+332 VNYRVVRERIKTE

-372 DTDDFVLGFKLVND
+372 DTDDFVMGFKLVND

-420 NSGKFEPVHIQNETN
+420 NSGKFESVHIQDETN
-435 ASELIKSCSGYKD
+435 ASELIRSYSGYKD

-463 DEQPEFLWW
+463 EEQPEFLWW

-502 YFETKVVKVSEDEE
+502 YFETKVVKVSEDEK
-516 SCHVLLGFRYID
+516 SCHVLMGFRYID
-528 DIIKKEK
+528 DIIEKER
-535 ATQKRLQNALEE
+535 AAQKRLQDALDET
-547 IKRSNEMISAIAKS
+547 KRSNETISTIAKS
-561 YSSIYKVDFETDTYE
+561 YSSIYQLDLVEDTYE
-576 RITGSDVIPKT
+576 RISGSEIIPKT
-587 GCASEK
+587 GCASKRMYE
-593 MFDVCEQDVAPEYRN
+593 VCEQEVAPEYRN
-608 IIHQFANIETLTSR
+608 IVHQFVDIKTLASR
-622 LEKEKDVLA
+622 LDKEDDILA
-631 EYRMADGNWHKLRII
+631 EYRMADGNWHKLRYI
-646 VSKRNAN
+646 VRKRDAN
-653 GKAIQAIATIRIIS
+653 GKALQAIATIRIIS

-688 IKTRFLQSMSHDMR
+688 TKTRFLQNMSHDMR
-702 TPLNGIA
+702 TPLNGIS
-709 GMLHIADQNPKDLEL
+709 GMLHMADQNPDDLGL
-724 QKTTRNKIHQSLNYL
+724 QKSTRNKIHQSLNYL

-757 TEEEVDFDITKLVGN
+757 TEEEADFDVTKLLGN
-772 MNIVAQQLA
+772 INIEAQQLA
-781 QEKNIQYVLD
+781 QDKNIQYILD
-791 WYEGQLSHSS
+791 WYEGQLSHSC
-801 FRGFPIYLSRI
+801 FRGYPIYLSRI
-812 LSIVV
+812 LMIVV

-833 MNEKCLDDST
+833 MNEKYLDDST

-857 SQDFIQHAF
+857 SQDFIKHAF

-876 RYTYQ
+876 RSTYQ
-881 GTGLSLSIAKKLVEY
+881 GTCLGLSIAKKLVEY
-896 MHGNIQLESEKGVG
+896 MHGNIQLESEKGIG
-910 TTVYIQIPFKLGRSI
+910 TTVSIQIPFKLGKPI

-1001 LDATRKI
+1001 LDATRTI
-1008 RALKRLD
+1008 RSLKRQD
-1015 AKTIPIIA
+1015 AKTVPIIA

-1032 IMNSKL
+1032 MLNSKI
-1038 AGMNMHLAKPLDEI
+1038 AGMNMHLAKPLDET
-1052 KLIEALKQ
+1052 KLINALKQ
-1060 CKKDEDF
+1060 CKKGEE
-1067 KVIRN
+1067 

>member
-1 MNQLLQEKR
+1 
-10 DAEQFLRLIA
+10 
-20 PKYMGIYILNRSTDR
+20 
-35 FRDVLAPEAFRAYAK
+35 
-50 VSEGSYS
+50 
-57 DAMRLYRD
+57 
-65 EYVSCDYREV
+65 
-75 IDQVLDYDYVY
+75 
-86 NVLASGNQV
+86 
-95 DVSYRK
+95 
-101 KDGTLIRLKISR
+101 
-113 YSDSDENL
+113 
-121 SVWVYTNEDSEDAL
+121 
-135 YGELGE
+135 
-141 ARYRIQFDDNEKPV
+141 
-155 EFIGSESLSKMLYG
+155 
-169 LTNEARIPFVR
+169 
-180 LWEHMHPQDVDGVR
+180 
-194 EELKEIHILKDSEA
+194 
-208 TYEAEFRLQNK
+208 
-219 EQQYRWYRAIG
+219 
-230 KPVLNEK
+230 
-237 GKIVSVYGF
+237 
-246 LIDIHKHKEKNLL
+246 
-259 QQRFISGLSHEYVT
+259 
-273 VWVINHDLT
+273 
-282 VELYQQ
+282 
-288 TKKGDHIAQEAIEE
+288 
-302 FAKENNYQK
+302 
-311 SMEKYASEY
+311 MEKYASEY

-332 MNYRVVRERIKTE
+332 VDYRVVRERIKTE

-352 QRKFNGKIDYFQACF
+352 QREFNGKIDYFQACF

-372 DTDDFVLGFKLVND
+372 ETDDFVLGFKLVND

-420 NSGKFEPVHIQNETN
+420 NSGKFEPVHIQDETN
-435 ASELIKSCSGYKD
+435 ASELIRSYSGYED

-482 KTQVSLTQNYRCYPN
+482 ETQVSLTQNYRTYPN
-497 AQNHQ
+497 AQNQQ

-547 IKRSNEMISAIAKS
+547 IKRSDETISTIAKS

-576 RITGSDVIPKT
+576 RISGSDIIPKT

-608 IIHQFANIETLTSR
+608 IIHQFANIETLTSQ
-622 LEKEKDVLA
+622 LEKEEDVLA
-631 EYRMADGNWHKLRII
+631 EYRMADGNWHKLRIF

-724 QKTTRNKIHQSLNYL
+724 QKITRNKIHQSLNYL

-757 TEEEVDFDITKLVGN
+757 TEEEVDFDITKLLGN
-772 MNIVAQQLA
+772 MNIDAQQLA

-812 LSIVV
+812 LSIVA

-876 RYTYQ
+876 RSTYQ
-881 GTGLSLSIAKKLVEY
+881 GTGLGLSIAKKLVEY

-910 TTVYIQIPFKLGRSI
+910 TLVSIQIPFKLGKPI
-925 ENKTKFTELVSLE
+925 ENKNNNNQQISLE

-994 MMPKLNG
+994 MMPKING

-1008 RALKRLD
+1008 RSLKRQD
-1015 AKTIPIIA
+1015 AKTVPIIA

-1032 IMNSKL
+1032 MLNSKI
-1038 AGMNMHLAKPLDEI
+1038 AGMNMHLAKPLDET
-1052 KLIEALKQ
+1052 KLINALKQ
-1060 CKKDEDF
+1060 CKKGEE
-1067 KVIRN
+1067 

>member
-20 PKYMGIYILNRSTDR
+20 PKYMGVYILNRSTDR

-57 DAMRLYRD
+57 DAVRLYRD

-86 NVLASGNQV
+86 NILSSGNQV
-95 DVSYRK
+95 NVLIRK

-113 YSDSDENL
+113 YSDKECDKDL

-155 EFIGSESLSKMLYG
+155 EFISSESLSEMLYG
-169 LTNEARIPFVR
+169 LINETRIPFTR

-194 EELKEIHILKDSEA
+194 EELKEIHIFKDPEA

-237 GKIVSVYGF
+237 GKIVSVCGF

-332 MNYRVVRERIKTE
+332 VNYRVVRERIKTE

-372 DTDDFVLGFKLVND
+372 DTDDFVMGFKLVND

-420 NSGKFEPVHIQNETN
+420 NSGKFESVHIQDETN
-435 ASELIKSCSGYKD
+435 ASELIRSYSGYKD

-463 DEQPEFLWW
+463 EEQPEFLWW

-516 SCHVLLGFRYID
+516 SCHVLMGFRYID
-528 DIIKKEK
+528 DIIEKER
-535 ATQKRLQNALEE
+535 AAQKRLQDALDET
-547 IKRSNEMISAIAKS
+547 KRSNETISTIAKS
-561 YSSIYKVDFETDTYE
+561 YSSIYQLDLVEDTYE
-576 RITGSDVIPKT
+576 RISGSEIIPKT
-587 GCASEK
+587 GCASKRMYE
-593 MFDVCEQDVAPEYRN
+593 VCEQEVAPEYRN
-608 IIHQFANIETLTSR
+608 IIHQFVDIKALASR
-622 LEKEKDVLA
+622 LDKEDDILA
-631 EYRMADGNWHKLRII
+631 EYRMADGNWHKLRYI
-646 VSKRNAN
+646 VRKRDAN
-653 GKAIQAIATIRIIS
+653 GKALQAIATIRTIS

-688 IKTRFLQSMSHDMR
+688 IKTRFLQNMSHDMR
-702 TPLNGIA
+702 TPLNGIS
-709 GMLHIADQNPKDLEL
+709 GMLHMADQNPDNLEL

-750 DLESDHF
+750 DLESNHF
-757 TEEEVDFDITKLVGN
+757 TEEEADFDVTKLLGSI
-772 MNIVAQQLA
+772 NIEAQQLA
-781 QEKNIQYVLD
+781 QEKNIQYILD
-791 WYEGQLSHSS
+791 WYEGQLSHSN
-801 FRGFPIYLSRI
+801 FRGYPIYLSRI

-843 SLLEFRCKDNGIGM
+843 SLLEFKCKDNGIGM
-857 SQDFIQHAF
+857 SQDFIKHAF

-876 RYTYQ
+876 RSTYQ
-881 GTGLSLSIAKKLVEY
+881 GTGLGLSIAKKLVEY
-896 MHGNIQLESEKGVG
+896 MHGNIQLESEKGIG
-910 TTVYIQIPFKLGRSI
+910 TTVSIQIPFKLGKSI
-925 ENKTKFTELVSLE
+925 ENKNNRNQQISLE

-1032 IMNSKL
+1032 VMNSKL
-1038 AGMNMHLAKPLDEI
+1038 AGMNMHLAKPLDET

-1067 KVIRN
+1067 K

>member
-20 PKYMGIYILNRSTDR
+20 PKYMGVYILNRSTDR

-180 LWEHMHPQDVDGVR
+180 LWEHMHTHDVDGVR

-386 IVEHEKERNDRLE
+386 IVEHEKERNDRLV

-724 QKTTRNKIHQSLNYL
+724 QKNTRNKIHQSLNYL
-739 ISLVNDVLDMN
+739 VSLVNDVLDMN
-750 DLESDHF
+750 DLENDHF

-876 RYTYQ
+876 RSTYQ

-1060 CKKDEDF
+1060 CKKDEE
-1067 KVIRN
+1067 

>member
-10 DAEQFLRLIA
+10 DAERFLKLIA
-20 PKYMGIYILNRSTDR
+20 PKYAGVYILDRTTDS
-35 FRDVLAPEAFRAYAK
+35 FRDILAPEAFRAYAK
-50 VSEGSYS
+50 ASKDSYS

-65 EYVSCDYREV
+65 EYVSCDYHEV
-75 IDQVLDYDYVY
+75 IDQLLDYDYVY
-86 NVLASGNQV
+86 NILSSGNQV
-95 DVSYRK
+95 NVLIRK
-101 KDGTLIRLKISR
+101 KDGTLIRLKISC
-113 YSDSDENL
+113 YSDKECDKDL
-121 SVWVYTNEDSEDAL
+121 SVWVYTNEDSEDAI

-141 ARYRIQFDDNEKPV
+141 ARYCIRFDNNEKPV
-155 EFIGSESLSKMLYG
+155 EFVGSESLSEMLYG
-169 LTNEARIPFVR
+169 FKGETHISCSM
-180 LWEHMHPQDVDGVR
+180 LWNHMHPQDIDVVK
-194 EELKEIHILKDSEA
+194 EEFKNIHDTRDSTA
-208 TYEAEFRLQNK
+208 TYEVEYRLQNK
-219 EQQYRWYRAIG
+219 DKQYRWYRAIG

-237 GKIVSVYGF
+237 GKMVSVCGF

-332 MNYRVVRERIKTE
+332 VNYRVVRERIKTE

-372 DTDDFVLGFKLVND
+372 DTDDFVMGFKLVND

-420 NSGKFEPVHIQNETN
+420 NSGKFESVHIQDETN
-435 ASELIKSCSGYKD
+435 ASELIKSCSEYKD

-516 SCHVLLGFRYID
+516 SCHALLGFRYID

-547 IKRSNEMISAIAKS
+547 IKRSNETISTIAKS
-561 YSSIYKVDFETDTYE
+561 YSSIYKVDFEADTYE
-576 RITGSDVIPKT
+576 RISGSDIIPKT

-622 LEKEKDVLA
+622 LEKEEDVLA

-724 QKTTRNKIHQSLNYL
+724 QKTTRNKVHQSLNYL

-750 DLESDHF
+750 DLESNHF
-757 TEEEVDFDITKLVGN
+757 TEEEVDFDITKLLGN
-772 MNIVAQQLA
+772 MNIDAQQLA

-843 SLLEFRCKDNGIGM
+843 SLLEFKCKDNGIGM
-857 SQDFIQHAF
+857 SQDFIKHAF

-876 RYTYQ
+876 RSTYQ
-881 GTGLSLSIAKKLVEY
+881 GTGLGLSIAKKLVEY
-896 MHGNIQLESEKGVG
+896 MHGNIQLESEKGIG
-910 TTVYIQIPFKLGRSI
+910 TTVSIQIPFKLGKPI
-925 ENKTKFTELVSLE
+925 ENKNNRNQQISLE

-953 IVEYMLERNGIQV
+953 IVEYMLERNGIHV

-1038 AGMNMHLAKPLDEI
+1038 AGMNMHLAKPLDET
-1052 KLIEALKQ
+1052 KLVEALKQ

-1067 KVIRN
+1067 K